1 MNGNKKRKSLVNLLL
16 LILILFILI
25 WLWAEKSEENRIT
38 KISAS
43 DKANSINIKEH
54 TEEFKDIETNIQN
67 TNVENTNTNA
77 NLNTNI
83 EEETELNKNISENK
97 TNNRYQENTIQEN
110 TILKEYQGYKVE
122 AKLEIPKIS
131 LETYI
136 LKEFSSNALNVSV
149 TKFWG
154 ADANS
159 VGNLCVAGHNF
170 RNTNMFHDLKK
181 LNIGDK
187 LYITN
192 NTMGK
197 IEYQIYE
204 IDIVLPKNVDC
215 LDQETN
221 GTKQVTLI
229 TCTNDSE
236 KRIIVKAKEAI

>member
-43 DKANSINIKEH
+43 DKANSINIKEL

>member
-197 IEYQIYE
+197 IEYQI
-204 IDIVLPKNVDC
+204 DIVLPKNVDC